1 LAGAEEML
9 MKQKKMRWL
18 VAVAVLIIVLLTS
31 GLIVAIA
38 DKEGT
43 ADDPLIAK
51 SYLDEVFTPQILAV
65 VDEAVAKIEEGY
77 VGEIDTLIE
86 EYTAVIDQK
95 ISELNAQTGTV
106 VSNAEFVAL
115 LETKLAE
122 KVASASVTPSSDGQT
137 FRVITLKAGQKVVC
151 EVGCEVML
159 RIGSAAASGSSN
171 PILIDLVHNT
181 TLASG
186 TALVKNVLYMVTI
199 KNNGFTAG
207 VDNTKVLIR
216 GTYTVQ

>member
-1 LAGAEEML
+1 

-18 VAVAVLIIVLLTS
+18 VAVAVLLIVLLTS

-77 VGEIDTLIE
+77 VGEIDTLIA

-115 LETKLAE
+115 LEAKLAE
-122 KVASASVTPSSDGQT
+122 KIASSSVTPSSDGQT

-159 RIGSAAASGSSN
+159 RIGSAVASGSSN

-181 TLASG
+181 TLTSG

>member
-1 LAGAEEML
+1 
-9 MKQKKMRWL
+9 MKHKKMRWL
-18 VAVAVLIIVLLTS
+18 VVAAVLLVVLLTS

-51 SYLDEVFTPQILAV
+51 SYLDEVYTPQILAL
-65 VDEAVAKIEEGY
+65 VDEAVASIEEGY
-77 VGEIDTLIE
+77 VEEIDALIA
-86 EYTAVIDQK
+86 EYTAAIDQK

-106 VSNAEFVAL
+106 VSSTEFIAL

-122 KVASASVTPSSDGQT
+122 KVASSSVAPSSDGQT

-151 EVGCEVML
+151 EVGCEIML
-159 RIGSAAASGSSN
+159 RIGSATANGSSN
-171 PILIDLVHNT
+171 PVLIDLVHNT

-186 TALVKNVLYMVTI
+186 TALVKNYLYLVTI

>member
-1 LAGAEEML
+1 

-77 VGEIDTLIE
+77 VGEIDALIE

-181 TLASG
+181 RLASG

>member
-1 LAGAEEML
+1 

>member
-1 LAGAEEML
+1 M
-9 MKQKKMRWL
+9 
-18 VAVAVLIIVLLTS
+18 
-31 GLIVAIA
+31 
-38 DKEGT
+38 
-43 ADDPLIAK
+43 
-51 SYLDEVFTPQILAV
+51 AV

-77 VGEIDTLIE
+77 VGEIDALIE

>member
-1 LAGAEEML
+1 MAGAEEML

-115 LETKLAE
+115 LETKLSE

>member
-1 LAGAEEML
+1 
-9 MKQKKMRWL
+9 MKQKKLRWL
-18 VAVAVLIIVLLTS
+18 VVSAVLLVVLLTS

-51 SYLDEVFTPQILAV
+51 SYLDQVYTPQILAI
-65 VDEAVAKIEEGY
+65 VDEAVAAIEDNY
-77 VGEIDTLIE
+77 VGEIDALIA
-86 EYTAVIDQK
+86 EYTAAIDQK
-95 ISELNAQTGTV
+95 ISELNGQTGAV
-106 VSNAEFVAL
+106 VSSAEFIAL

-122 KVASASVTPSSDGQT
+122 KAASASVTPSSDGQT

-159 RIGSAAASGSSN
+159 RIGSAKASGSSS
-171 PILIDLVHNT
+171 PVMIDLVHNKT
-181 TLASG
+181 VASG
-186 TALVKNVLYMVTI
+186 DALVKNYLYLVTI

-207 VDNTKVLIR
+207 ADNTKVLIR
-216 GTYTVQ
+216 GTYTVK

>member
-1 LAGAEEML
+1 MAGAEEML

-77 VGEIDTLIE
+77 VGEIDALIE

>member
-1 LAGAEEML
+1 

-77 VGEIDTLIE
+77 VGEIDALIE

>member
-1 LAGAEEML
+1 
-9 MKQKKMRWL
+9 
-18 VAVAVLIIVLLTS
+18 LTS

-77 VGEIDTLIE
+77 VGEIDALIE

>member
-1 LAGAEEML
+1 MAGAEEML